1 MLNWLDW
8 SMLIGS
14 LVAIT
19 LYGVMNLRKKTDS
32 RTYLMGEKELPWW
45 VIGFSVMS
53 TQASAITFLSTPG
66 QAFSDGMRF
75 LQFYLGIPLAMIFIC
90 VVLLPRFSRWNVQTA
105 YEFLEQRFDLRVRT
119 LTASLFLLLRG
130 LSSSITLIAPG
141 IILST
146 LFGWPMTL
154 TILGLGGFVLI
165 YTLIGGSEAVSK
177 TQVQQMSIMLLG
189 LLLANVLIF
198 RSLPNDVGIGEI
210 FTIAGNEG
218 KMKVLDTKWNINER
232 YNIWSG
238 IIAGFFLFL
247 AYFGTDQSQVQRYLS
262 GKSLRESQLGLLF
275 NGLLKVPMQ
284 FFVLFTGLMVYIFF
298 MYEKP
303 PVFFNP
309 NVENQVYEQS
319 DKQYIEQVR
328 QKQGQL
334 HDSRLALLSGTL
346 SKEKAAMVR
355 MKSDSLTELRK
366 SAIKWSADH
375 GIATR
380 SKDEDYVFMHFVLHY
395 FPHGVIGL
403 LLAMIFCA
411 AMSSMASEINA
422 LATASLVD
430 IYRRSVA
437 PDRNEMHYLR
447 VARWLTLGW
456 GLLIIAM
463 AIVATPFDNLIQA
476 VNILG
481 SLFYG
486 SILGIV
492 LTAIFLKSV
501 QANHVLVAAM
511 ISEALVLYCFK
522 FTEISFLWYN
532 VFGCLCVLSV
542 SWILSKLWFI
552 APKIQA
558 Q

>member
-1 MLNWLDW
+1 
-8 SMLIGS
+8 
-14 LVAIT
+14 
-19 LYGVMNLRKKTDS
+19 
-32 RTYLMGEKELPWW
+32 
-45 VIGFSVMS
+45 
-53 TQASAITFLSTPG
+53 
-66 QAFSDGMRF
+66 
-75 LQFYLGIPLAMIFIC
+75 
-90 VVLLPRFSRWNVQTA
+90 
-105 YEFLEQRFDLRVRT
+105 
-119 LTASLFLLLRG
+119 
-130 LSSSITLIAPG
+130 
-141 IILST
+141 
-146 LFGWPMTL
+146 
-154 TILGLGGFVLI
+154 
-165 YTLIGGSEAVSK
+165 
-177 TQVQQMSIMLLG
+177 
-189 LLLANVLIF
+189 
-198 RSLPNDVGIGEI
+198 
-210 FTIAGNEG
+210 
-218 KMKVLDTKWNINER
+218 
-232 YNIWSG
+232 
-238 IIAGFFLFL
+238 
-247 AYFGTDQSQVQRYLS
+247 
-262 GKSLRESQLGLLF
+262 
-275 NGLLKVPMQ
+275 
-284 FFVLFTGLMVYIFF
+284 
-298 MYEKP
+298 
-303 PVFFNP
+303 
-309 NVENQVYEQS
+309 
-319 DKQYIEQVR
+319 
-328 QKQGQL
+328 
-334 HDSRLALLSGTL
+334 
-346 SKEKAAMVR
+346 
-355 MKSDSLTELRK
+355 
-366 SAIKWSADH
+366 
-375 GIATR
+375 
-380 SKDEDYVFMHFVLHY
+380 
-395 FPHGVIGL
+395 
-403 LLAMIFCA
+403 MIFCA